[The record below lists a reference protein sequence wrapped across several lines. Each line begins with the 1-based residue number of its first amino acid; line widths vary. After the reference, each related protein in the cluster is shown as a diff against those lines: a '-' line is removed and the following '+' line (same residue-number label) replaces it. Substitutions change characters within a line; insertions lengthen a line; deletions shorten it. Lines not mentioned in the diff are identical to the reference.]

1 MPRLYLFRLKAIKTA
16 QGALFE
22 SGTSRDEFL
31 TSVIESKPSEELREG
46 YVWHVGNV
54 LSVGKDG
61 LLFAAGRTTKKSK
74 ELYDEETGDFIQVDD
89 EESPFTYV
97 YFDKKYSVLAIEPK
111 SKLSPT
117 AKGIANSL
125 EKLFN
130 QQASVHDYGA
140 KIEISEI
147 WDPEDFLK
155 QIRSAYSVVGFT
167 VEFTKPNPFD
177 VEADFHKPMEQYIEA
192 TGGQKGKTIV
202 QGEDLDR
209 NSIEKVTRSVASTG
223 NDASARIRHEEGQRP
238 VTRHLRGDPVS
249 VAFDEEERQEPK
261 GLMERVREAYAR
273 IRRQDRK

>member
-1 MPRLYLFRLKAIKTA
+1 MPSIYLFRLKAVKTA
-16 QGALFE
+16 QGALFAN
-22 SGTSRDEFL
+22 GISREEFL

-54 LSVGKDG
+54 LSVGEGG

-74 ELYDEETGDFIQVDD
+74 ELYDEKSGDFIQVDD

-97 YFDKKYSVLAIEPK
+97 YFDRKYSILAIEPK

-117 AKGIANSL
+117 VKGIANSL

-155 QIRSAYSVVGFT
+155 LIRAAYSVVGFT
-167 VEFTKPNPFD
+167 VEFSKPNPFD
-177 VEADFHKPMEQYIEA
+177 VEADFHKPMERYIET
-192 TGGQKGKTIV
+192 TGGEKGKTTV
-202 QGEDLDR
+202 QGDDLDR
-209 NSIEKVTRSVASTG
+209 NSIEKVTRSIASTG
-223 NDASARIRHEEGQRP
+223 NDASARIKHDERQRP

-249 VAFDEEERQEPK
+249 VAFDEEERDEPK
-261 GLMERVREAYAR
+261 NLMERIREAYAR
-273 IRRQDRK
+273 VRKQDRT

>member
-1 MPRLYLFRLKAIKTA
+1 MPSIYLFRLKAIKAA

-22 SGTSRDEFL
+22 KGISREEFL

-46 YVWHVGNV
+46 YIWHVGNV
-54 LSVGKDG
+54 LKVGKDG

-74 ELYDEETGDFIQVDD
+74 ELYDEESGDFIQVED

-97 YFDKKYSVLAIEPK
+97 YYDKKYSILAIEPK

-117 AKGIANSL
+117 VKGIANNL

-130 QQASVHDYGA
+130 QQALVHDFGA
-140 KIEISEI
+140 KIEILEI

-155 QIRSAYSVVGFT
+155 QIRAAYSVVGFT
-167 VEFTKPNPFD
+167 VEFSNPNPFD
-177 VEADFHKPMEQYIEA
+177 VEADFHRPMERYLES
-192 TGGQKGKTIV
+192 TGGKKGKTTV
-202 QGEDLDR
+202 QGDDLDR

-223 NDASARIRHEEGQRP
+223 NDASARIRHEEKQRP

-249 VAFDEEERQEPK
+249 IAFDEEERQEPK
-261 GLMERVREAYAR
+261 GLMERIREAYAR
-273 IRRQDRK
+273 IRRQDKE

>member
-1 MPRLYLFRLKAIKTA
+1 MPSIYLFRLKAIKAA

-22 SGTSRDEFL
+22 KGISREEFL

-46 YVWHVGNV
+46 YIWHVGNV
-54 LSVGKDG
+54 LKVGKDG

-74 ELYDEETGDFIQVDD
+74 ELYDEESGDFIQVED

-97 YFDKKYSVLAIEPK
+97 YYDKKYSILAIEPK

-117 AKGIANSL
+117 VKGIANNL

-130 QQASVHDYGA
+130 QQALVHDFGA

-155 QIRSAYSVVGFT
+155 QIRAAYSVVGFT
-167 VEFTKPNPFD
+167 VEFSNPNPFD
-177 VEADFHKPMEQYIEA
+177 VEADFHRPMERYLES
-192 TGGQKGKTIV
+192 TGGKKGKTTV
-202 QGEDLDR
+202 QGDDLDR

-223 NDASARIRHEEGQRP
+223 NDASARIRHEEKQRP

-249 VAFDEEERQEPK
+249 IAFDEEERQEPK
-261 GLMERVREAYAR
+261 GLMERIREAYAR
-273 IRRQDRK
+273 IRRQDKE

>member
-1 MPRLYLFRLKAIKTA
+1 MPSIYLFRLKAIKAA

-22 SGTSRDEFL
+22 KRISREEFL

-46 YVWHVGNV
+46 YIWHVGNV
-54 LSVGKDG
+54 LNVGKDG

-74 ELYDEETGDFIQVDD
+74 ELYDEESGDFIQVED

-97 YFDKKYSVLAIEPK
+97 YYDRKYSILAIEPK

-117 AKGIANSL
+117 VKGIANNL

-130 QQASVHDYGA
+130 QQALVRDFGA

-155 QIRSAYSVVGFT
+155 QIRAAYSVVGFT
-167 VEFTKPNPFD
+167 VEFSNPNPFD
-177 VEADFHKPMEQYIEA
+177 VEADFHRPMERYLES
-192 TGGQKGKTIV
+192 TGGKKGKTTV
-202 QGEDLDR
+202 QGDDLDR

-223 NDASARIRHEEGQRP
+223 NDASARIRHEEKQRP

-249 VAFDEEERQEPK
+249 IAFDEEERQEPK
-261 GLMERVREAYAR
+261 GLMERIREAYAR
-273 IRRQDRK
+273 IRRQDKE

>member
-1 MPRLYLFRLKAIKTA
+1 MPSIYLFRLKAIKAA

-22 SGTSRDEFL
+22 KGISREEFL

-46 YVWHVGNV
+46 YIWHVGNV
-54 LSVGKDG
+54 LNVGKDG

-74 ELYDEETGDFIQVDD
+74 ELYDEESGDFIQVED

-97 YFDKKYSVLAIEPK
+97 YYDRKYSILAIEPK

-117 AKGIANSL
+117 VKGIANNL

-130 QQASVHDYGA
+130 LQALVHDFGA

-155 QIRSAYSVVGFT
+155 QIRAAYSVVGFT
-167 VEFTKPNPFD
+167 VEFSNPNPFD
-177 VEADFHKPMEQYIEA
+177 VEADFHRPMERYLES
-192 TGGQKGKTIV
+192 TGGKKGKTTV
-202 QGEDLDR
+202 QGDDLDR

-223 NDASARIRHEEGQRP
+223 NDASARIRHEEKQRP

-249 VAFDEEERQEPK
+249 IAFDEEERQEPK
-261 GLMERVREAYAR
+261 GLMERIREAYAH
-273 IRRQDRK
+273 IRRQDKE